1 MSDKAVFRLVAAISI
16 FVLGVVVILNRKIL
30 PAPAVMPDFVSL
42 LPMLNAILNGSC
54 AFLLICSLWAIR
66 KKNIQLHKK
75 INITAFIFSSVF
87 LISYILAHYFMPDVR
102 FGDINHDG
110 VLDDG
115 EKAEVSGV
123 RGTYLLILTS
133 HIILAAAV
141 LPVILLSFYYGL
153 KNEVIK
159 HKKIVRFTYPIW
171 LYVTITGVVVYMMV
185 KPYYPF

>member
-1 MSDKAVFRLVAAISI
+1 MSDKAVFRLVTVISV

-30 PAPAVMPDFVSL
+30 PAPDVMPVFVFY

-54 AFLLICSLWAIR
+54 TILLLFSLWAIKS
-66 KKNIQLHKK
+66 KKIQLHKK

-87 LISYILAHYFMPDVR
+87 LVSYILAHYFMPDVR
-102 FGDINHDG
+102 FGDVNHDG
-110 VLDDG
+110 ALDAI
-115 EKAEVSGV
+115 EKTAATL
-123 RGTYLLILTS
+123 RGPYLIILTS
-133 HIILAAAV
+133 HIILAAGV
-141 LPVILLSFYYGL
+141 LPLILLSFYFGL

-171 LYVTITGVVVYMMV
+171 LYVTITGVVVYLMV